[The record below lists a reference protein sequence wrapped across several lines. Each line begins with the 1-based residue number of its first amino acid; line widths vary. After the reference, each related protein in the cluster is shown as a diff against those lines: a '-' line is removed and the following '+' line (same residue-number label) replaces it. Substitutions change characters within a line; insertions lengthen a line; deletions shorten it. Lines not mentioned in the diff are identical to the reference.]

1 MLRLITYLHSPGE
14 ARIVTY
20 GDQPDEK
27 IPKVQVENPD
37 VFGLGETFQEAR
49 AMFKESLRDYI
60 NELQIFYENLE
71 SEDPVL
77 VDYDNNIVEDGKGLI
92 WFTDK
97 PMVEDVAASKEVTS
111 RSREVKPNE

>member
-27 IPKVQVENPD
+27 IKKVQVENPD
-37 VFGLGETFQEAR
+37 IFGLGETFQEAR
-49 AMFKESLRDYI
+49 AMLKESLREYI
-60 NELQIFYENLE
+60 QELQIFYENLE

-77 VDYDNNIVEDGKGLI
+77 VDYDNNIVENGKGLI
-92 WFTDK
+92 WFDNIPEIK
-97 PMVEDVAASKEVTS
+97 AGGNDDG
-111 RSREVKPNE
+111 

>member
-37 VFGLGETFQEAR
+37 IFGLGETFQEAR
-49 AMFKESLRDYI
+49 AMLKESLCDHI
-60 NELQIFYENLE
+60 KELQLFYENLE

-77 VDYDNNIVEDGKGLI
+77 VDYDNNIVEDGNGLI
-92 WFTDK
+92 WFDNIPEIK
-97 PMVEDVAASKEVTS
+97 AGGNDDG
-111 RSREVKPNE
+111 